1 MADSFS
7 YGEEMSMG
15 EKLGMIGLGKMG
27 LPLAVQ
33 MMKDGHTVCGYDI
46 DPERMRLLKQAGG
59 TPLPSAKAV
68 AENSDI
74 TFSILLKPE
83 HIEENT
89 TGPMGIAAAGKRGL
103 IHVEMSTMHPKW
115 QRDLAAKLAGRGIEM
130 LEAPVSGSH
139 NRVDTRTISI
149 MVGGKP
155 EVFERVRPVLEPLAV
170 DTTLCGPSGAGA
182 TMKVVTNLFVNS
194 NMALLAEMILVG
206 ERAGLSHDI
215 MKKCLAKSSVQGL
228 MLEQIAPRIFDRDFA
243 PRGAVEIFVKDM
255 GVAIDLAKEVGV
267 ELQVVPAARR
277 MFQRA
282 EAAGWGKDDASRV
295 IEVYEGKDKIS

>member
-1 MADSFS
+1 
-7 YGEEMSMG
+7 MG

-27 LPLAVQ
+27 LPLARQ
-33 MMKDGHTVCGYDI
+33 MMKDGHAVCGYDI
-46 DPERMRLLKQAGG
+46 DPARMKLLKEAGG
-59 TPLPSAKAV
+59 TPLGSAKEV
-68 AENSDI
+68 AERSDI

-89 TGPMGIAAAGKRGL
+89 IGPKGIAAAGKKGL
-103 IHVEMSTMHPKW
+103 IHVEMSTMLPKW
-115 QRDLAAKLAGRGIEM
+115 QQALAEKLAAKGIEM

-155 EVFERVRPVLEPLAV
+155 EVFERVRPILEPLAV

-194 NMALLAEMILVG
+194 NTALLAEMVVVG

-228 MLEQIAPRIFDRDFA
+228 MLEQMGARLFDRDFA

-255 GVAIDLAKEVGV
+255 GVAMELAQSVGV
-267 ELQVVPAARR
+267 ELQVVPAARK

-295 IEVYEGKDKIS
+295 IEVYEGKDKAQ